1 MTGRDAWKAVKG
13 MTWRFIAALLDP
25 KSACPFGCSVRAEPV
40 VMLEPNVVMM
50 LECLADSD
58 CGTNKEGL
66 DELRHHR

>member
-1 MTGRDAWKAVKG
+1 
-13 MTWRFIAALLDP
+13 
-25 KSACPFGCSVRAEPV
+25 
-40 VMLEPNVVMM
+40 MM